1 MKKIH
6 ESIGIY
12 CPNENCRSIL
22 GLSEYNDHVPKC
34 KTKGSYKHTN
44 SLREA
49 RPNRANDRCCEMIK
63 ILEKSCETKK
73 EKTEQ
78 TLTPSNVEYSL
89 VKLKVLAFQNA
100 IIHASICSRTL
111 WD

>member
-1 MKKIH
+1 MTASDVSRLEGIVKKIY
-6 ESIGIY
+6 ESIRIY

-49 RPNRANDRCCEMIK
+49 RSNRANDRCSEMIK
-63 ILEKSCETKK
+63 ILEKSCETKQ
-73 EKTEQ
+73 ENTID
-78 TLTPSNVEYSL
+78 
-89 VKLKVLAFQNA
+89 VLFL
-100 IIHASICSRTL
+100 CSKRFFI
-111 WD
+111 